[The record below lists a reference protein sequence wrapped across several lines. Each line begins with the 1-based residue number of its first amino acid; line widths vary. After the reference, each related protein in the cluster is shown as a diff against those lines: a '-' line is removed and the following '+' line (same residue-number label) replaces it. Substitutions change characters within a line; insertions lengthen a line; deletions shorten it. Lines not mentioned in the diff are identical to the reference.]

1 MKFLHKSNLFL
12 ILDWYHDYSIKTIAS
27 DVRRSH
33 NSSLST
39 PLPPKEATVQL
50 TETKKQLIEL
60 LAEWLLRVFTN
71 APDEKKLVITSQS
84 ECTAQAHLGF
94 KTLRHGMSTTHEETK
109 VIIPQQVRTAKEE
122 ITTCE
127 KVVSTDT
134 DVFVLLLYLY
144 TEQSQAVIE
153 ISLTSEKQLRNTDVA
168 PYLLAAHA
176 LSECDRVL
184 KSFGLGKKSVCSL
197 LQKYPLQHL
206 GEANADISAAIQGEK
221 MFIAA
226 YYGIT
231 STTDISKIRCIF

>member
-27 DVRRSH
+27 HVRRSH

-71 APDEKKLVITSQS
+71 APYEKKLVITSQS

-94 KTLRHGMSTTHEETK
+94 KTLRHGMSTTLEETK
-109 VIIPQQVRTAKEE
+109 VIIRQQVITAKEE

-127 KVVSTDT
+127 KFISTDT
-134 DVFVLLLYLY
+134 DVFVLLSVSLYWAVAGSNRIIIDIGK
-144 TEQSQAVIE
+144 TAEKHRCCTIFVGCWCSQ
-153 ISLTSEKQLRNTDVA
+153 RMW
-168 PYLLAAHA
+168 
-176 LSECDRVL
+176 
-184 KSFGLGKKSVCSL
+184 
-197 LQKYPLQHL
+197 
-206 GEANADISAAIQGEK
+206 QG
-221 MFIAA
+221 
-226 YYGIT
+226 T
-231 STTDISKIRCIF
+231 